1 MSTVRPSVICDRV
14 RSQISLELDS
24 ELSQLEQAM
33 VSAHLERCSECS
45 AYRDEVA
52 AFTSALRAA
61 PLERMERPIA
71 LRRPRRVI
79 AARLQVGVAAA
90 FALVALGLA
99 GQIATAPPS
108 SDSSPSGSREI
119 SYPTERAIEREQAM
133 LQRVNSGQKIRL
145 VLDGFVL

>member
-14 RSQISLELDS
+14 RSQVSLELDD
-24 ELSQLEQAM
+24 ELSQLEHAM

-52 AFTSALRAA
+52 TFTSALRST

-79 AARLQVGVAAA
+79 TARLQVGVAAA
-90 FALVALGLA
+90 FAVVALGVA
-99 GQIATAPPS
+99 GQIASEPQTP
-108 SDSSPSGSREI
+108 DYSPGSREI
-119 SYPTERAIEREQAM
+119 RYPTQRAIEREQAI
-133 LQRVNSGQKIRL
+133 LQRVNSGQKFRL

>member
-14 RSQISLELDS
+14 RSQISLELDD

-33 VSAHLERCSECS
+33 VSAHLERCPECR
-45 AYRDEVA
+45 AYRDDVA
-52 AFTSALRAA
+52 SFTSAVRAA
-61 PLERMERPIA
+61 PLEPVERPIV

-90 FALVALGLA
+90 FAVVALGVA
-99 GQIATAPPS
+99 GQIASEPQGPS
-108 SDSSPSGSREI
+108 SSPSGSREI
-119 SYPTERAIEREQAM
+119 SYPTLRAIEREQEM
-133 LQRVNSGQKIRL
+133 LRRINSGEKIRL

>member
-14 RSQISLELDS
+14 RSQISLELDG

-33 VSAHLERCSECS
+33 VSAHLQRCPDCR

-52 AFTSALRAA
+52 TFASALRAA
-61 PLERMERPIA
+61 PLERMERPIV

-90 FALVALGLA
+90 FAVVALGVA
-99 GQIATAPPS
+99 GQIASQSPS
-108 SDSSPSGSREI
+108 PESSPVGNREI
-119 SYPTERAIEREQAM
+119 RYPTLRAIEREQEI
-133 LQRVNSGQKIRL
+133 LKRVYSGQKIRL

>member
-1 MSTVRPSVICDRV
+1 MSTDRPSVICDRI
-14 RSQISLELDS
+14 RSQVSLELDN
-24 ELSQLEQAM
+24 ELSQLEHAM
-33 VSAHLERCSECS
+33 VSAHLERCPDCR

-61 PLERMERPIA
+61 PLERMERPVA

-90 FALVALGLA
+90 FAVVALGVA
-99 GQIATAPPS
+99 TQIASEPR
-108 SDSSPSGSREI
+108 SPEFSTSVSREI
-119 SYPTERAIEREQAM
+119 SYPTLRAIEREQEM
-133 LQRVNSGQKIRL
+133 LRRVNSGQKIRL